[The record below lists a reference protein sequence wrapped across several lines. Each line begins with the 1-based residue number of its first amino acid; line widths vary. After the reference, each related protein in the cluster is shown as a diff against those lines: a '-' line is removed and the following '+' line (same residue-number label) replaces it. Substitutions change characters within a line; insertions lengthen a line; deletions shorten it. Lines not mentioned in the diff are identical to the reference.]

1 MRCQRRRTTRRR
13 AAAGRNQTAAP
24 GDLGRAEQLLG
35 GLGAM
40 AIKVWLGD
48 CRLMRVPCPVVSRW
62 VKFMSFPVTCSK
74 WLSLYYLPISKV
86 FDMLIFSRP

>member
-48 CRLMRVPCPVVSRW
+48 CRLMRVPCPVVSRRG
-62 VKFMSFPVTCSK
+62 KFVSFPVTCST
-74 WLSLYYLPISKV
+74 WLSLYSLCSLCCGWY
-86 FDMLIFSRP
+86 